1 VSLDRQQQLVPASS
15 AAQSSAMVAGPPW
28 GEYSSL
34 TSLQRWETDSR
45 CSFATDATWESL
57 VSTDDEGSIAIEA
70 ETVFDM
76 TGQTGSSLY
85 IAPEVFHG
93 QPYNE
98 KADVFSFGVV
108 LYELMARCLIM
119 FTELPACSSDP
130 QLADHYAA
138 KVAKGYRPKQPK
150 KMPPAAWELIAACW
164 HQDPVHRPHM
174 SEVVSVLQDL
184 LDAERGPGSRGKSS
198 ASRPSLGQ
206 DPGAPA
212 ALAPAASS
220 LQADSAPPMAGSAA
234 SLTSSLQI
242 VSHVAASPAQQHG
255 SMRPADDAG
264 QCPSSKPVSAGCSCV
279 IC

>member
-1 VSLDRQQQLVPASS
+1 MPVWTANQHRKILLLLTVPQALHARSFVPVSVQ
-15 AAQSSAMVAGPPW
+15 
-28 GEYSSL
+28 
-34 TSLQRWETDSR
+34 
-45 CSFATDATWESL
+45 
-57 VSTDDEGSIAIEA
+57 
-70 ETVFDM
+70 
-76 TGQTGSSLY
+76 
-85 IAPEVFHG
+85 
-93 QPYNE
+93 
-98 KADVFSFGVV
+98 
-108 LYELMARCLIM
+108 
-119 FTELPACSSDP
+119 
-130 QLADHYAA
+130 
-138 KVAKGYRPKQPK
+138 
-150 KMPPAAWELIAACW
+150 
-164 HQDPVHRPHM
+164 
-174 SEVVSVLQDL
+174 VVSVLQDL

-220 LQADSAPPMAGSAA
+220 LEADSAPPMAGSAA